1 MFNISEF
8 YTYVKISNLFLRR
21 QKAKSKLVNA
31 VSVVGSVE
39 RNIAGTEEDVRVKR
53 TVDISLSLMRQSSRN
68 RWTVVAHRL
77 PSNRTCLHARL
88 EA

>member
-77 PSNRTCLHARL
+77 PSNRTSLHARL